1 MSVSYE
7 GFNMNALTFHCSS
20 KINKGMAVKI
30 NKSDSVVPCADGDV
44 FHGFAVEGDDKYV
57 SVQLKGIVTV
67 PYTGTAPTAGL
78 NKLGANSNGGVKVST
93 NGSEFLVVSVDET
106 AKTVTFL
113 M

>member
-1 MSVSYE
+1 M
-7 GFNMNALTFHCSS
+7 
-20 KINKGMAVKI
+20 
-30 NKSDSVVPCADGDV
+30 
-44 FHGFAVEGDDKYV
+44 
-57 SVQLKGIVTV
+57 